1 MGRAHEVRAKAMAAT
16 AAKKSKLYS
25 IYAKEIYQAA
35 KGNPDPTS
43 NDVLRRVIEKA
54 KKEQVPADV
63 INRNIEKVKKG
74 VSENYETVEYEAF
87 AQGGSSLIIKC
98 LTDNSNRTISFVK
111 TVFNKC
117 GAKMASQGSVSFMY
131 EHLGVIGIKD
141 HSEEEVMDALINA
154 DVDVND
160 IENEN
165 DMIVVYT
172 EVQDLNNAKKALE
185 TAFPGIT
192 FELDEI
198 SYFSKDSVTLSGE
211 DKEKFEFGSYL
222 HYLLEITDFKKKDLT
237 LIDEKYQPYFLK
249 LFNLDL
255 FNNLD
260 NTNIYKE
267 YEFIYESNN
276 IKKHGIIDLMIE
288 HDNYIDIIDYKLK
301 NIEDNLYHEQLLGY
315 KEYIKTKT
323 NKDINLYLY
332 SIIDGRY
339 EKIE

>member
-211 DKEKFEFGSYL
+211 DKEKFEK
-222 HYLLEITDFKKKDLT
+222 LLVMLDDL
-237 LIDEKYQPYFLK
+237 D
-249 LFNLDL
+249 DV
-255 FNNLD
+255 
-260 NTNIYKE
+260 
-267 YEFIYESNN
+267 SNV
-276 IKKHGIIDLMIE
+276 
-288 HDNYIDIIDYKLK
+288 
-301 NIEDNLYHEQLLGY
+301 YHNVEL
-315 KEYIKTKT
+315 
-323 NKDINLYLY
+323 
-332 SIIDGRY
+332 
-339 EKIE
+339 

>member
-54 KKEQVPADV
+54 KREQVPADV
-63 INRNIEKVKKG
+63 INRNIDKVKKG

-211 DKEKFEFGSYL
+211 DKEKFEK
-222 HYLLEITDFKKKDLT
+222 LLTMLDDL
-237 LIDEKYQPYFLK
+237 D
-249 LFNLDL
+249 DV
-255 FNNLD
+255 
-260 NTNIYKE
+260 
-267 YEFIYESNN
+267 SNV
-276 IKKHGIIDLMIE
+276 
-288 HDNYIDIIDYKLK
+288 
-301 NIEDNLYHEQLLGY
+301 YHNVEL
-315 KEYIKTKT
+315 
-323 NKDINLYLY
+323 
-332 SIIDGRY
+332 
-339 EKIE
+339 

>member
-131 EHLGVIGIKD
+131 EHLGVIGIKN

-211 DKEKFEFGSYL
+211 DKEKFEK
-222 HYLLEITDFKKKDLT
+222 LLAMLDDL
-237 LIDEKYQPYFLK
+237 D
-249 LFNLDL
+249 DV
-255 FNNLD
+255 
-260 NTNIYKE
+260 
-267 YEFIYESNN
+267 SNV
-276 IKKHGIIDLMIE
+276 
-288 HDNYIDIIDYKLK
+288 
-301 NIEDNLYHEQLLGY
+301 YHNVEL
-315 KEYIKTKT
+315 
-323 NKDINLYLY
+323 
-332 SIIDGRY
+332 
-339 EKIE
+339 

>member
-35 KGNPDPTS
+35 KGNPDPVN

-63 INRNIEKVKKG
+63 INRNIDKVKKG
-74 VSENYETVEYEAF
+74 VAENYETVEYEAF

-117 GAKMASQGSVSFMY
+117 GAKMATQGSVSFMY
-131 EHLGVIGIKD
+131 DHLGVVGVKD
-141 HSEEEVMDALINA
+141 HTEEEVMDALINA

-160 IENEN
+160 IEVEEDNT
-165 DMIVVYT
+165 IVVYT
-172 EVQDLNNAKKALE
+172 EVVNLNNAKKALE

-198 SYFSKDSVTLSGE
+198 SYFSRDTVKLDGE
-211 DKEKFEFGSYL
+211 EKEKFER
-222 HYLLEITDFKKKDLT
+222 LLNML
-237 LIDEKYQPYFLK
+237 DE
-249 LFNLDL
+249 LD
-255 FNNLD
+255 D
-260 NTNIYKE
+260 V
-267 YEFIYESNN
+267 SNV
-276 IKKHGIIDLMIE
+276 
-288 HDNYIDIIDYKLK
+288 
-301 NIEDNLYHEQLLGY
+301 YHNVEL
-315 KEYIKTKT
+315 
-323 NKDINLYLY
+323 
-332 SIIDGRY
+332 
-339 EKIE
+339 